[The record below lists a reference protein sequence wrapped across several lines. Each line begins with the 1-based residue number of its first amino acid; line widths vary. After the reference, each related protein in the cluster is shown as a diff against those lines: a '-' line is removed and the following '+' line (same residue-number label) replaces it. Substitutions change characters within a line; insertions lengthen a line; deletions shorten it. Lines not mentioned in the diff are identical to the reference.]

1 MVGAAVGARGIGGGG
16 GTAAAAAAAATA
28 GVSPVGGTG
37 VGTVFVAGT
46 GVSGEPTCRALGLDA
61 LEGGRGGRSLGFT

>member
-1 MVGAAVGARGIGGGG
+1 MVGAAVGACGIDGGG
-16 GTAAAAAAAATA
+16 GTAAVATA

>member
-1 MVGAAVGARGIGGGG
+1 MVGTAVGARGIDGGG
-16 GTAAAAAAAATA
+16 GTAAAATA

-46 GVSGEPTCRALGLDA
+46 GVSGEPTCCALGLDA